1 MRRRWRG
8 VSRAKMMLQFGT
20 MRILNAD
27 QMREADRRTIQ
38 DIGIASLVLME
49 NAGRQVVAAVES
61 LYPDLAERSI
71 AIVCG
76 KGNNGGDGFVV
87 ARTLQQRGFDVS
99 VFVIGRLSEVK
110 GDARIN
116 LDILGNIGQT
126 VVEVADETA
135 WELHGAEIA
144 GHDLIIDAMFG
155 TGLSAP
161 LTGFYET
168 VVADINEAGVPI
180 VSIDIPSGMSADTAD
195 LIGDA
200 IEATVTVTLGAPKVP
215 LVLPPAEAKSGE
227 VVIADI
233 GIPADVIEQLEGPR
247 LELLTREQMRP
258 LIQPRAADAHKGDF
272 GRVLVV
278 AGSMGK
284 AGAAVL
290 CAQGA
295 MRAGAGLVTVASP
308 QSCQATIAAHA
319 AEYMTEG
326 LDETPE
332 GTVHFSAADTVLG
345 IDADVIVAGPGLGRG
360 EGVTTFVRELL
371 DKCEGPLV
379 LDADALNAF
388 ADEPALLVGRE
399 GRDLIITPHPG
410 EMARLVGCTVEDLQV
425 DRIGIATDFAKR
437 HKLYLVLKGYR
448 TIIVTPDEKVF
459 INPTGCP
466 GMATG
471 GTGDVLAGMIGAWL
485 AQLLDAEAACKLA
498 VYLHGSAG
506 ELADADNGEVSMTAG
521 DLVDHIG
528 DAILEVTARRRVAVS
543 KATAD

>member
-1 MRRRWRG
+1 
-8 VSRAKMMLQFGT
+8 

-61 LYPDLAERSI
+61 LYPDLAERRI

-76 KGNNGGDGFVV
+76 KGNNGGDGFVA

-99 VFVIGRLSEVK
+99 VFVIGSVGEVK
-110 GDARIN
+110 GDARTN
-116 LDILGNIGQT
+116 LEILGRIGQP

-135 WELHGAEIA
+135 WELHGAEIT
-144 GHDLIIDAMFG
+144 GHDLIIDALFG
-155 TGLSAP
+155 TGLTTP
-161 LTGFYET
+161 LSGFYET

-180 VSIDIPSGMSADTAD
+180 VAIDIPSGMSADTPD
-195 LIGDA
+195 LIGDC
-200 IEATVTVTLGAPKVP
+200 IEATVTITLGAPKLP
-215 LVLPPAEAKSGE
+215 LVLPPAEMKSGE

-233 GIPADVIEQLEGPR
+233 GIPLDVFDQLEGPQI
-247 LELLTREQMRP
+247 ELLTRDQMRA
-258 LIQPRAADAHKGDF
+258 LIQPRAPDAHKGDF

-278 AGSMGK
+278 AGSVGK

-290 CAQGA
+290 CGQGA

-308 QSCQATIAAHA
+308 RSCQPTVAAHA

-326 LDETPE
+326 LDETPD
-332 GTVHFSAADTVLG
+332 GLVTHAAIDAVLA
-345 IDADVIVAGPGLGRG
+345 IDADVVVAGPGLGHGDSVRA
-360 EGVTTFVRELL
+360 FVRGLL
-371 DKCEGPLV
+371 DKSEGPLV

-388 ADEPALLVGRE
+388 ADQPAELVGRD

-410 EMARLVGCTVEDLQV
+410 EMARLVGCTVDDLQA
-425 DRIGIATDFAKR
+425 DRIGIAMDFARR
-437 HKLYLVLKGYR
+437 HKLYVVLKGYR
-448 TIIVTPDEKVF
+448 TLVVTPDEKVF
-459 INPTGCP
+459 VNPTGSP

-471 GTGDVLAGMIGAWL
+471 GTGDVLAGMLASLL

-506 ELADADNGEVSMTAG
+506 ELADADSGEVSMTAG

-528 DAILEVTARRRVAVS
+528 DAILETTARRRVAN
-543 KATAD
+543 KAAD